1 MKLKFPLLLALIT
14 TAGLIAADAPASGD
28 AKKPDAPKGEGK
40 GEGKGG
46 KGKGGFQIPGV
57 SAEDMQKFSDAR
69 KAAMEEPEIK
79 KLAEAAAA
87 ARAKGAEAKDD
98 DAKKAARE
106 DGAKAYKA
114 LNEAVNAAI
123 VKAHPELAEVTKKA
137 QEAMANRAK
146 GGKGGEGKG
155 GEGKGKGEAPAA
167 K

>member
-14 TAGLIAADAPASGD
+14 TAGLIAADAPAGGEG
-28 AKKPDAPKGEGK
+28 KKPEAPKGK
-40 GEGKGG
+40 GEG

-57 SAEDMQKFSDAR
+57 SAEDMQKYGDAR
-69 KAAMEEPEIK
+69 KAAMEDAEIK

-87 ARAKGAEAKDD
+87 ARAKGAEAKDE

-106 DGAKAYKA
+106 EGMKAYKA
-114 LNEAVNAAI
+114 LNDAVNAAI
-123 VKAHPELAEVTKKA
+123 VKAHPELADVVKKA
-137 QEAMANRAK
+137 QEAMANRGGK

-155 GEGKGKGEAPAA
+155 KPEGKPEAKPEA

>member
-28 AKKPDAPKGEGK
+28 AKKPDAPK

-106 DGAKAYKA
+106 EGAKAYKA
-114 LNEAVNAAI
+114 LGEAVNAAI

>member
-14 TAGLIAADAPASGD
+14 TAGLIAADAPAAGE

-40 GEGKGG
+40 G
-46 KGKGGFQIPGV
+46 KGGFQIPGV
-57 SAEDMQKFSDAR
+57 SPEDMKKLMEAR
-69 KAAMEEPEIK
+69 KAAMEDPEIK
-79 KLAEAAAA
+79 KLADAAAA
-87 ARAKGAEAKDD
+87 ARAKGAEAKDE

-106 DGAKAYKA
+106 EGAKAYKA

-123 VKAHPELAEVTKKA
+123 VKAHPELAEVAKKA

-155 GEGKGKGEAPAA
+155 PRPEGKGKPEAKPEA